1 MVVDGEEIGIS
12 VADDIVSV
20 VVTVNGKTKQ
30 I

>member
-1 MVVDGEEIGIS
+1 MVVDGEEIGTS

-20 VVTVNGKTKQ
+20 VVIVKGKTKQ